1 MSAGQMQTQAQA
13 QAQAQAAPN
22 RPLLEVSDLKKHF
35 PIRSGFL
42 SGVTG
47 YVYAVDGVSFSIDK
61 GETLSLVG
69 ESGCGKSTVGRTVL
83 RLLEPTSGQVVLDGQ
98 RIDDLPARRLRPL
111 RRRMQVVFQDPFSS
125 LNPRL
130 KVKDILAEPITNFG
144 LAASAKEVEDRVG
157 ELLDKVRLPR
167 DAMNRFPHEF
177 SGGQR
182 QRIGIARALAPGAD
196 LIICD
201 EAVSALDVSVKAQIV
216 NLLSDLQ
223 DELGVSLLFISH
235 DLAIVEHITHRVAV
249 MYLGKIVEVAE
260 KRALFAAPKH
270 PYTEALLS
278 AVPLPDP
285 TAKRERIILTG
296 DVPSPIRPPSG
307 CRFHTRCP
315 HAFDRCRAEEPP
327 LKAIAPGHLAAC
339 HLHDPAAATVENE
352 ISKSPSGKELNRL
365 NLM

>member
-1 MSAGQMQTQAQA
+1 MNATASR
-13 QAQAQAAPN
+13 
-22 RPLLEVSDLKKHF
+22 RPLLEVNDLKKHF
-35 PIRSGFL
+35 PIRAGLFSGI
-42 SGVTG
+42 TG
-47 YVYAVDGVSFSIDK
+47 YVYAVDGVSFAIAR

-83 RLLEPTSGQVVLDGQ
+83 RLLEPTAGQVLLDGV
-98 RIDDLPARRLRPL
+98 RIDHLSPSRLRPL

-130 KVKDILAEPITNFG
+130 KVRDILAEPITNFG
-144 LAASAKEVEDRVG
+144 LARSRSDLDDRIAD
-157 ELLDKVRLPR
+157 LLDKVRLPR

-196 LIICD
+196 LIVCD

-223 DELGVSLLFISH
+223 RELDLSLLFISH
-235 DLAIVEHITHRVAV
+235 DLAIVEHLTHRVAV
-249 MYLGKIVEVAE
+249 MYLGKIVEIAE
-260 KRALFAAPKH
+260 KRTLFSAPKH

-278 AVPLPDP
+278 AVPVPDP
-285 TAKRERIILTG
+285 TVRRNRIILSG
-296 DVPSPIRPPSG
+296 DVPSPIRPPPG

-315 HAFDRCRAEEPP
+315 RAFDRCRVEEPV
-327 LKAIAPGHLAAC
+327 LKAVGPGHVVAC
-339 HLHDPAAATVENE
+339 HLHELPAPAHAA
-352 ISKSPSGKELNRL
+352 
-365 NLM
+365 